1 MKRSHFVL
9 LVIFSVLLIDQ
20 AVKIWVK
27 LNLGMGEGFS
37 VFGDWFQIRF
47 TENRGMAFGLELGGN
62 WGKLVLSLF
71 RIIVVSVMAYF
82 MTKLVRQKAS
92 YLLLGC
98 IALIFSG
105 AVGNILDS
113 IFYGVL
119 FSDSGTFHQPELA
132 TFLPEEG
139 GYAPVLFG
147 KVVDMLYF
155 PMYEGFWPE
164 WVPFVGGDY
173 LLFFRPIFNIA
184 DSAISIGV
192 FMALIFYRRFQR
204 ELEPSIAATT
214 AGMVVDETAPL
225 QEIEPPEA
233 SDEAVSDS
241 EDEVV
246 K

>member
-9 LVIFSVLLIDQ
+9 LIIFSILLIDQ
-20 AVKIWVK
+20 VVKIWVK

-47 TENRGMAFGLELGGN
+47 TENRGMAFGLELGGD

-82 MTKLVRQKAS
+82 ITKLIRQKAS

-132 TFLPEEG
+132 TFLPKEG

-192 FMALIFYRRFQR
+192 FIALIFYRRFQK
-204 ELEPSIAATT
+204 ELES
-214 AGMVVDETAPL
+214 L
-225 QEIEPPEA
+225 QENKE
-233 SDEAVSDS
+233 
-241 EDEVV
+241 
-246 K
+246 

>member
-1 MKRSHFVL
+1 MG
-9 LVIFSVLLIDQ
+9 
-20 AVKIWVK
+20 
-27 LNLGMGEGFS
+27 LGDAFP

-47 TENRGMAFGLELGGN
+47 TENRGMAFGVELGGD
-62 WGKLVLSLF
+62 WGKLALSLF
-71 RIIVVSVMAYF
+71 RIIVVSIMAYF
-82 MTKLVRQKAS
+82 IGKLVRQKAS

-98 IALIFSG
+98 VAMIFAG

-119 FSDSGTFHQPELA
+119 FSDSGTFHAPRVA

-155 PMYEGFWPE
+155 PLYEGVWPQ
-164 WVPFVGGDY
+164 WMPFVGGDY

-192 FMALIFYRRFQR
+192 FLALIFYRRFQK
-204 ELEPSIAATT
+204 ELDPPEPETP
-214 AGMVVDETAPL
+214 ENPTAPTADVP
-225 QEIEPPEA
+225 IAPPPPHDGTDSTPSTPNEPTPPT
-233 SDEAVSDS
+233 V
-241 EDEVV
+241 
-246 K
+246 

>member
-1 MKRSHFVL
+1 MG
-9 LVIFSVLLIDQ
+9 
-20 AVKIWVK
+20 
-27 LNLGMGEGFS
+27 LGDAFP
-37 VFGDWFQIRF
+37 VFGEWFQIRF
-47 TENRGMAFGLELGGN
+47 TENRGMAFGVELGGD
-62 WGKLVLSLF
+62 WGKLILSSF
-71 RIIVVSVMAYF
+71 RIIVVGVMAYF
-82 MTKLVRQKAS
+82 MVKLVRQKAS

-98 IALIFSG
+98 IALIFAG

-119 FSDSGTFHQPELA
+119 FSDSGTFHSPKVA

-155 PMYEGFWPE
+155 PIYEGFWPE

-192 FMALIFYRRFQR
+192 FLALIFYRRFQR
-204 ELEPSIAATT
+204 ELDPPKPQPAAQVDLPPYQDTVPLTEQINKPSTT
-214 AGMVVDETAPL
+214 E
-225 QEIEPPEA
+225 
-233 SDEAVSDS
+233 
-241 EDEVV
+241 EDEHKPPTPPSV
-246 K
+246 

>member
-1 MKRSHFVL
+1 M
-9 LVIFSVLLIDQ
+9 
-20 AVKIWVK
+20 VKIWVK
-27 LNLGMGEGFS
+27 LNLGLGEGFS

-47 TENRGMAFGLELGGN
+47 TENRGMAFGVELGGD
-62 WGKLVLSLF
+62 WGKLTLSLF
-71 RIIVVSVMAYF
+71 RIVVVCVMAYF
-82 MTKLVRQKAS
+82 ITKLVRQKAS

-119 FSDSGTFHQPELA
+119 FSDSGTFHQPEVAAL
-132 TFLPEEG
+132 LPEEG
-139 GYAPVLFG
+139 GYAPILFG

-192 FMALIFYRRFQR
+192 FMALIFYRRFQK
-204 ELEPSIAATT
+204 ELEPAVAAP
-214 AGMVVDETAPL
+214 AA
-225 QEIEPPEA
+225 EA
-233 SDEAVSDS
+233 AEEGAQ
-241 EDEVV
+241 
-246 K
+246 